1 MGDWLQA
8 IEGWTHAVFANRFVV
23 LTLGGALGTNA
34 RYLLSRWVDEV
45 AGGRG
50 FPLGT
55 FAVNVTGSFIVGLV
69 AVIVLERLP
78 PSQQM
83 WYLFLGTGFCGGF
96 TTFSTFEWETFRLVR
111 DGNFTFALLN
121 IVGSVLV
128 GFLGVILG
136 IAVAGLVYPRH

>member
-1 MGDWLQA
+1 
-8 IEGWTHAVFANRFVV
+8 V
-23 LTLGGALGTNA
+23 
-34 RYLLSRWVDEV
+34 LSRWVDEV

-50 FPLGT
+50 FPWGT
-55 FAVNVTGSFIVGLV
+55 FTVNVTGSFLVGLV

-111 DGNFTFALLN
+111 DGNFTVALLN

-136 IAVAGLVYPRH
+136 IAVAGLVFPRR